1 MWRKQK
7 QKTITDKKEVQSL
20 DSYKHFKTEEQTGIF
35 KPLASSTSTSAITRK
50 SEPLM
55 HNVTINVG
63 IMKNINLNL
72 RPIRGKKLPIKVK
85 TTINY
90 DYLKKEQ

>member
-1 MWRKQK
+1 
-7 QKTITDKKEVQSL
+7 
-20 DSYKHFKTEEQTGIF
+20 
-35 KPLASSTSTSAITRK
+35 
-50 SEPLM
+50 M